1 MALPEDTRI
10 RRIRTVS
17 TVMSWFTLF
26 GGLLIVATILVITID
41 DEILTATLRS
51 ELRVDDA
58 LLASGGFVV
67 MLTWFVA
74 LIPLLPM
81 IWGFYN
87 AWILF
92 RGFRGAEFF
101 TPRSGRRL
109 RNIGWSV
116 VMLVAVGFVT
126 DAALSVLTT
135 WHRGAGQRELAIGLE
150 GTDILGIVVGMLLVV
165 VGWLMAEAALIDDEN
180 KQFV

>member
-1 MALPEDTRI
+1 MALPEDARI

-26 GGLLIVATILVITID
+26 GGLLIVAAILVITINT
-41 DEILTATLRS
+41 EYLTATLRN
-51 ELRVDDA
+51 ELQVDEA
-58 LLASGGFVV
+58 MLASGRLVLT
-67 MLTWFVA
+67 LTWLVA
-74 LIPLLPM
+74 LIPLVPM

-92 RGFRGAEFF
+92 RGFRSAEFF
-101 TPRSGRRL
+101 TPQSGRRL

-116 VMLVAVGFVT
+116 VLLVAVGFVT

-165 VGWLMAEAALIDDEN
+165 VGWLLAEAALIDDEN